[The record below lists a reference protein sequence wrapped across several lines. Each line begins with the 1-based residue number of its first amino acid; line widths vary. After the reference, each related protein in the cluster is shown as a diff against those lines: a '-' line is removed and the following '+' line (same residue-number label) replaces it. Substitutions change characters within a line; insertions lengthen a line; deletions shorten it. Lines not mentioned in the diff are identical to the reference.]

1 MPTASIN
8 GTSIDNSYAF
18 DQPVAPFNE
27 VKTRFDET
35 LAMANDMMDL
45 LVGADGAGGYLG
57 DLNAVISSAPV
68 TSVTAPFVD
77 TSYILATSGQE
88 VPVFDRSDLQDYPAM
103 PIYPDPSILPLP
115 AVDTSFEDIDE
126 PADVSPT
133 LTYAEVQATTDVYT
147 PLVARM
153 LEYLQAGYT
162 GIDPVAEQAIY
173 DRAQTRQQTTRLAEW
188 NKINDLNS
196 SLQFALPSG
205 VLTSALTD
213 FGIGA
218 TRQDADINNQIIIT
232 QTELEQKNNQF
243 IMQQAIAFEQLIRQT
258 TSEQSARALDAAK
271 AQVSAIL
278 QDFSERVK
286 RYVSIWEGRK
296 IMVQAQVESLR
307 GVIEAN
313 KGAVDVF
320 KAQYEALKTR
330 VEAVTAQNK
339 GLTDTFLGEVQGFG
353 EAERAVSAR
362 NDSAV
367 KLIEAKVAAAD
378 LEVRSEIANAQSLL
392 SGYQYEGS
400 LRERVTSNMAQIA
413 AQAVASMM
421 SAVTASASW
430 GYSASE
436 SSSTSFQM
444 GTSLNESHSYEH
456 DPSA

>member
-1 MPTASIN
+1 M
-8 GTSIDNSYAF
+8 
-18 DQPVAPFNE
+18 
-27 VKTRFDET
+27 
-35 LAMANDMMDL
+35 
-45 LVGADGAGGYLG
+45 
-57 DLNAVISSAPV
+57 
-68 TSVTAPFVD
+68 TAPFVD
-77 TSYILATSGQE
+77 TSYTLATSGQE
-88 VPVFDRSDLQDYPAM
+88 VPEFDRSDLQDYPDM

-115 AVDTSFEDIDE
+115 EVDTSFEDIDE

-133 LTYAEVQATTDVYT
+133 LTYAEVQATTDVYN
-147 PLVARM
+147 PLLARM

-173 DRAQTRQQTTRLAEW
+173 DRAQTRQQATRLAEW
-188 NKINDLNS
+188 SKINDLNS

-243 IMQQAIAFEQLIRQT
+243 IMQQAVAFEQLIRQT
-258 TSEQSARALDAAK
+258 ASEQSARALDAAK

-278 QDFSERVK
+278 QDFSERVR

-421 SAVTASASW
+421 SAVNASASW
-430 GYSASE
+430 GYNASE